1 MRLEFCKLSLKIS
14 SSEAAPT
21 PSYRIYAWICWIE
34 ILKDKEMIC
43 NVATMAA
50 ASRYKYQGAIG
61 TRCRFKFKRRS
72 KGLEFLQEFLS
83 STAAFSA
90 TMCHKRCGE
99 QTIHNFLVETFG
111 RFQHSQLW
119 SLATSGVN
127 RACHWHEGCF
137 ETGKLQSS
145 HINCQLR
152 VPVRRRPK
160 MLLAKKTINS
170 YLITLSSCNSRK
182 KLSDSTGIN
191 LQQNWASHTRS
202 KSPGRSSR
210 KDK

>member
-1 MRLEFCKLSLKIS
+1 MYVCYYVTLCKYGQCNVFHLCRWSAVVSVRLEFCKLSLKIS

-61 TRCRFKFKRRS
+61 TRCRFKFTRRS

-99 QTIHNFLVETFG
+99 QTIHNFLVETFED
-111 RFQHSQLW
+111 FS
-119 SLATSGVN
+119 
-127 RACHWHEGCF
+127 
-137 ETGKLQSS
+137 
-145 HINCQLR
+145 
-152 VPVRRRPK
+152 
-160 MLLAKKTINS
+160 
-170 YLITLSSCNSRK
+170 TLSSGPLLLRV
-182 KLSDSTGIN
+182 STEPVTGTKAASKRENCRVLI
-191 LQQNWASHTRS
+191 LTVNWGY
-202 KSPGRSSR
+202 P
-210 KDK
+210 